1 MRQRRAYPRE
11 FKEEA
16 VRMVTD
22 GRMRAAE
29 VARDLGL
36 QPKLVGRWVREFRS
50 RGVMTFPGNGRPVE
64 AEVARLRREVEVL
77 RQEREILKKAV
88 SIFSHLPR

>member
-1 MRQRRAYPRE
+1 MRQRRAYPKE
-11 FKEEA
+11 FKEET
-16 VRMVTD
+16 VRMVTE
-22 GRMRAAE
+22 GRLRTVD

-36 QPKLVGRWVREFRS
+36 QPKLVGRWVREFQS
-50 RGVMTFPGNGRPVE
+50 RGVTSFPGNGRPVE

-88 SIFSHLPR
+88 SIFSQLPR